1 MHSIQRPAV
10 AMASAVAL
18 TLALAACGTNSI
30 ATRTVTVT
38 QPTTTSETPASLPA
52 NSTSAPAPTATAH
65 STPVPNGFTR
75 CNTNI
80 TAKTG
85 TTTCPFAHNVF
96 YAYWRHG
103 SPSIR
108 AYSPATGVTY
118 RLRCDATAGR
128 VTCTAND
135 GAVVRFSTASIDHY
149 TSANARAYA
158 GSHDL
163 GHASTP
169 SVRAPETPPSDPPPV
184 VAPPASPPADTG
196 TEDFCTTHDC
206 IPNYPN
212 GNGSTVQCS
221 DGSFSHSGGIQ
232 GACSHHGGVG

>member
-1 MHSIQRPAV
+1 MRIFQRPAI
-10 AMASAVAL
+10 AMASAVTL

-38 QPTTTSETPASLPA
+38 QPTTTSETLASLATDSASPP
-52 NSTSAPAPTATAH
+52 APATTSH
-65 STPVPNGFTR
+65 STPVPRGFTR
-75 CNTNI
+75 CDANI
-80 TAKTG
+80 TAKKG
-85 TTTCPFAHNVF
+85 TTTCPFAQNVF
-96 YAYWRHG
+96 YAYWQHG
-103 SPSIR
+103 SPSIQ

-118 RLRCDATAGR
+118 RLRCHATTGRVICTAG
-128 VTCTAND
+128 D
-135 GAVVRFSTASIDHY
+135 GAVVRFSAASIDRY

-169 SVRAPETPPSDPPPV
+169 AARAPAPAPSDPPPA
-184 VAPPASPPADTG
+184 VAPATPPASTG

>member
-1 MHSIQRPAV
+1 MHILQRPAV

-38 QPTTTSETPASLPA
+38 QTTTSEARASVA
-52 NSTSAPAPTATAH
+52 ADSASAPAPTATANR
-65 STPVPNGFTR
+65 TPVPNGFTR
-75 CNTNI
+75 CDRNI

-85 TTTCPFAHNVF
+85 TTTCPFAQNVF
-96 YAYWRHG
+96 YTYWQHG
-103 SPSIR
+103 SASIR
-108 AYSPATGVTY
+108 AYSPATGATY
-118 RLRCDATAGR
+118 RLICDATAGR
-128 VTCTAND
+128 VICRAGD
-135 GAVVRFSTASIDHY
+135 GAVVRFSAASIDRY

-163 GHASTP
+163 GHTSIPT
-169 SVRAPETPPSDPPPV
+169 VRAPETAPSDPPPV
-184 VAPPASPPADTG
+184 VAPPAPPADTG
-196 TEDFCTTHDC
+196 SEDFCTTHDC

-212 GNGSTVQCS
+212 GNGSTVQCA